1 MAIMT
6 GKIQMRQ
13 GQEVNFDPDKM
24 SPGEW
29 AVSLDTKYI
38 RMCFSPGVCIR
49 MATYEAFETD
59 MAQIKAILAEAK
71 TVQSAVIRINNEV
84 SDKLDAVVEYTGQAK
99 TYRDQALQYRNDAE
113 RFRNETQQVAGGN
126 FLTPESAVSFAEA
139 TSRSNIVTTD
149 TVKIILGKIKKFFTD
164 LKPHAF
170 SNPTN
175 NLLATVAGTSLDAV
189 QGKVLYD
196 RDVDLSVGRFGIKGQ
211 NSFDSIEKFAEA
223 TADYINAPIIGRF
236 KDVGGTWGPAKTE
249 KWYRIFLTYQ
259 NAYGSSYPLN
269 GDGIIFDDDNNVWA
283 MSLDGNASTGITPKY
298 DKLIKESVF
307 LNKKTAKCTLVG
319 AATAGEL
326 VYKRNVVTYIIIGN
340 LLFFEVH
347 IHVSHGTTHPIGEAF
362 VYLNIPELK
371 EKTING
377 GGTSGISVGYISG
390 GYLQSFRRVS
400 HGNAYDDKSVG
411 GKVALRIF
419 RENANVLSPSMVAA
433 RFDDSKENINDAN
446 NAIHLNDAAGTDEPI
461 LYFSGTAMLS

>member
-49 MATYEAFETD
+49 MATYEAFEAD

-84 SDKLDAVVEYTGQAK
+84 SNKLDAVVEYTGQAK

-113 RFRNETQQVAGGN
+113 RFRNEAQQVAGGN
-126 FLTPESAVSFAEA
+126 FLTPESAVSFTEA
-139 TSRSNIVTTD
+139 TSRSNIITTD

-170 SNPTN
+170 SSPTN

-196 RDVDLSVGRFGIKGQ
+196 RQNNLNIARKTGNQYNTLKEFVEDTGTEISVP
-211 NSFDSIEKFAEA
+211 NM
-223 TADYINAPIIGRF
+223 GRF
-236 KDVGGTWGPAKTE
+236 KDSGGFVKGNVD
-249 KWYRIFLTYQ
+249 WYRYVIVYQ
-259 NAYGSSYPLN
+259 NPYSAGSASSISGN
-269 GDGIIFDDDNNVWA
+269 GVLWD
-283 MSLDGNASTGITPKY
+283 SSGNAY
-298 DKLIKESVF
+298 KLYIKGNKDSGLTATYEKLVTETA
-307 LNKKTAKCTLVG
+307 LNDNYKLKSFTALG
-319 AATAGEL
+319 
-326 VYKRNVVTYIIIGN
+326 
-340 LLFFEVH
+340 H
-347 IHVSHGTTHPIGEAF
+347 I
-362 VYLNIPELK
+362 
-371 EKTING
+371 
-377 GGTSGISVGYISG
+377 GISVDTVVNISTIFNAMPNNSVLTIGIADSNKDALFEKGIIPIKANGLVVFTKAGRGKIEYTPESYSDFYIKT
-390 GYLQSFRRVS
+390 VS
-400 HGNAYDDKSVG
+400 NPNSTDVSNTSVYNQWV
-411 GKVALRIF
+411 K
-419 RENANVLSPSMVAA
+419 
-433 RFDDSKENINDAN
+433 
-446 NAIHLNDAAGTDEPI
+446 
-461 LYFSGTAMLS
+461 FSGSKLSN